1 MADDDD
7 NDDDDAHSCSTDS
20 DFKCP
25 TRYMKAGDVIM
36 HYGGHNTFGIV
47 TEIIIKPDGIKLHF

>member
-20 DFKCP
+20 DFKCIWRRSP
-25 TRYMKAGDVIM
+25 GLLVSFSSDTQLMVL
-36 HYGGHNTFGIV
+36 V
-47 TEIIIKPDGIKLHF
+47 ETEGQEMIY